1 MYDLRE
7 LYVLLKK
14 LCEAIGPSGY
24 EDDVRGIVIDEL
36 KKSADRVWVDTLGN
50 VIAYK
55 KGGGSKLM
63 LAAHMDEIG
72 FFVSHIDDNG
82 FLRIVPI
89 GGVIERTVLYQ
100 RVLIKTRSGSIIRGV
115 IGLKPPHILRKE
127 EAEKIP
133 EFKDLFVDLGLSSKA
148 DVEGRG
154 VSIGD
159 IAVFDREMIQLGE
172 YRVTGK
178 AIDDRVGV
186 AALIKAFESI
196 EKPGVD
202 VYAVATVQE
211 EVGLKGARTSA
222 FALSPDLAIALDVT
236 IASDVPDTPIHQWFT
251 KLGNGPAIKVV
262 DGRAASGLIT
272 PRKLVDKLVEIA
284 EKHKIPYQIEVAAG
298 GTTDAS
304 IINLNKEGVPAGTIS
319 IPARYIH
326 SPVEVIDLRD
336 LANTALL
343 AKRFSEEITPDWV
356 VKLKGETIK

>member
-1 MYDLRE
+1 MYDLNE
-7 LYVLLKK
+7 LYTLLKK
-14 LCEAIGPSGY
+14 LCDAVGPSGY
-24 EDDVRGIVIDEL
+24 EDDVRGILVDEFR
-36 KKSADRVWVDTLGN
+36 KSADRVWIDTLGN
-50 VIAYK
+50 VVAYK

-100 RVLIKTRSGSIIRGV
+100 RVLIKTRKGGLVRGV
-115 IGLKPPHILRKE
+115 VGLKPPHILKKE

-133 EFKDLFVDLGLSSKA
+133 EFKDLFVDVGLSSKKE
-148 DVEGRG
+148 VEDTGI
-154 VSIGD
+154 SIGD
-159 IAVFDREMIQLGE
+159 IAVFDREMVRLGE

-186 AALIKAFESI
+186 AALVKAFESL

-222 FALSPDLAIALDVT
+222 FAISPDLAIALDVT
-236 IASDVPDTPIHQWFT
+236 IASDVPDTPVHQWFT
-251 KLGNGPAIKVV
+251 KLGQGPAIKVV

-272 PRKLVDKLVEIA
+272 PRKLIDKLIEIA
-284 EKHKIPYQIEVAAG
+284 EKYKIPYQIEVAAG

-326 SPVEVIDLRD
+326 SPVEIIDLRD
-336 LANTALL
+336 LANAALL
-343 AKRFSEEITPDWV
+343 TKYFVENISPEWV
-356 VKLKGETIK
+356 NKLKGEVLK

>member
-1 MYDLRE
+1 MYDLNE
-7 LYVLLKK
+7 LYTLLKK
-14 LCEAIGPSGY
+14 LCDAVGPSGY
-24 EDDVRGIVIDEL
+24 EDDVRGILVDEF
-36 KKSADRVWVDTLGN
+36 KKSADRVWIDTLGN
-50 VIAYK
+50 VVAYK

-100 RVLIKTRSGSIIRGV
+100 RVVIKTRKGGLVRGV
-115 IGLKPPHILRKE
+115 VGLKPPHILKKE
-127 EAEKIP
+127 ETEKIP
-133 EFKDLFVDLGLSSKA
+133 EFKDLFVDVGLSSKKE
-148 DVEGRG
+148 VEDTGI
-154 VSIGD
+154 SIGN
-159 IAVFDREMIQLGE
+159 IAVFDREMVRLGE

-186 AALIKAFESI
+186 AALVKVFESL

-222 FALSPDLAIALDVT
+222 FAISPDLAIALDVT
-236 IASDVPDTPIHQWFT
+236 IASDVPDTPVHQWFT
-251 KLGNGPAIKVV
+251 KLGQGPAIKVV

-272 PRKLVDKLVEIA
+272 PRKLIDKLIEIA
-284 EKHKIPYQIEVAAG
+284 EKYKIPYQIEVAAG

-326 SPVEVIDLRD
+326 SPVEIIDLRD
-336 LANTALL
+336 LANAALL
-343 AKRFSEEITPDWV
+343 TKYFVENISPEWV
-356 VKLKGETIK
+356 NKLKGEVLK

>member
-1 MYDLRE
+1 MYDLNE
-7 LYVLLKK
+7 LYTLLKK
-14 LCEAIGPSGY
+14 LCDAVGPSGY
-24 EDDVRGIVIDEL
+24 EDDVRGILVDEFR
-36 KKSADRVWVDTLGN
+36 KSADRVWIDTLGN
-50 VIAYK
+50 VVAYK

-100 RVLIKTRSGSIIRGV
+100 RVVIKTRKGGLVRGV
-115 IGLKPPHILRKE
+115 VGLKPPHILKKE

-133 EFKDLFVDLGLSSKA
+133 EFKDLFVDVGLSSKKE
-148 DVEGRG
+148 VEDTGI
-154 VSIGD
+154 SIGD
-159 IAVFDREMIQLGE
+159 IAVFDREMVRLGE

-186 AALIKAFESI
+186 AALVKAFESL

-222 FALSPDLAIALDVT
+222 FAISPDLAIALDVT
-236 IASDVPDTPIHQWFT
+236 IASDVPDTPVHQWFT
-251 KLGNGPAIKVV
+251 KLGQGPAIKVV

-272 PRKLVDKLVEIA
+272 PRKLVDKLIEIA
-284 EKHKIPYQIEVAAG
+284 EKYKIPYQIEVAAG

-326 SPVEVIDLRD
+326 SPVEIIDLRD
-336 LANTALL
+336 LANAALL
-343 AKRFSEEITPDWV
+343 TKYFVENISPEWV
-356 VKLKGETIK
+356 NKLKGEVLK

>member
-14 LCEAIGPSGY
+14 LCEAISPSGY
-24 EDDVRGIVIDEL
+24 EDDVSGIIIDEL
-36 KKSADRVWVDTLGN
+36 RKSADRVWIDTLGN

-72 FFVSHIDDNG
+72 FFVSHIDDSG

-100 RVLIKTRSGSIIRGV
+100 RVLIKTRRGSVIRGV
-115 IGLKPPHILRKE
+115 IGLKPPHILKKE

-133 EFKDLFVDLGLSSKA
+133 EFKDLFVDLGLSSKKE
-148 DVEGRG
+148 VEEKG

-159 IAVFDREMIQLGE
+159 IAVFDREMVQLGE

-196 EKPGVD
+196 EKPGID

-236 IASDVPDTPIHQWFT
+236 IASDVPDTPVHQWFT
-251 KLGNGPAIKVV
+251 KLGLGPAIKVV

-272 PRKLVDKLVEIA
+272 PRKLVDKLIEVA
-284 EKHKIPYQIEVAAG
+284 EKHKIPYQVEVAAG

-343 AKRFSEEITPDWV
+343 AKNFSEEITPDWV
-356 VKLKGETIK
+356 SKLKGEAIK